1 MSGAFPELNTE
12 RLRLRQV
19 TPGDADALLA
29 HYADA
34 EMLRYMDF
42 GAPTSLAQ
50 ARGIVDWGLYLW
62 EVGEGILWVIEERQS
77 GALAGT
83 LNYEYR
89 AGHRAQITY
98 DLARAYWGRGY
109 MPEAVR
115 STLPYL
121 FEEAGVTRIE
131 TLVHVQNVR
140 SVRVLAKLGFQAEG
154 LWERQSCIGGVMCDM
169 LAFALLKENWQR

>member
-1 MSGAFPELNTE
+1 MNGVFPELDTE

-19 TPGDADALLA
+19 RPGDAGALLA
-29 HYADA
+29 HYGDA

-42 GAPTSLAQ
+42 GALTSLAQ
-50 ARGIVDWGLYLW
+50 ARGIVEWGLYLW

-83 LNYEYR
+83 LTYEYR

-109 MPEAVR
+109 MAEAVR
-115 STLPYL
+115 RTLPYL
-121 FEEAGVTRIE
+121 FEEAGITRIE
-131 TLVHVQNVR
+131 SLVHVENVR
-140 SVRVLAKLGFQAEG
+140 SARVLAKVGFRVEG
-154 LWERQSCIGGVMCDM
+154 LREKQSCIGGVMCDM
-169 LAFALLKENWQR
+169 LACALPKEDWER